1 VPAPR
6 EVEQFLH
13 YFCGDAADPGALVAT
28 EPLRIAFYKAT
39 AAFVRAYGA
48 VASELPEIGY
58 DASRAASLKLEVE
71 YYADLRG
78 AIKKHSGEELD
89 IKPYEADMRQ
99 LLNRYVEADAATEL
113 GELGTLSLVELI
125 VDTGIHDAIA
135 RQINAKGKLS
145 NRAVAET
152 IINNVRKVII
162 RDQLTDP
169 RFYEQMSLLLDDLI
183 RQSREGAQAYEIFLR
198 NAEALARRLAEKRP
212 DDGVPSSLHG
222 NHEAAVL
229 YNNLP
234 SIPASTFRYPT
245 PEEAL
250 AAFAL
255 RLDRAVREQAP
266 AGWKGDPVRE
276 KQVLNALYPLLD
288 RDRKATQALFEIVKN
303 QPGY

>member
-1 VPAPR
+1 
-6 EVEQFLH
+6 
-13 YFCGDAADPGALVAT
+13 
-28 EPLRIAFYKAT
+28 
-39 AAFVRAYGA
+39 
-48 VASELPEIGY
+48 
-58 DASRAASLKLEVE
+58 VE
-71 YYADLRG
+71 YFADLRG

-113 GELGTLSLVELI
+113 AELGTRSLVELI

-183 RQSREGAQAYEIFLR
+183 RQSREDAQAYEAFLL
-198 NAEALARRLAEKRP
+198 NAEALARRLTEKRP
-212 DDGVPSSLHG
+212 EDGVPSSLHG
-222 NHEAAVL
+222 NHEASVL
-229 YNNLP
+229 YNNLT
-234 SIPASTFRYPT
+234 SIPTSTFRYPT

-255 RLDRAVREQAP
+255 RLDRTVREQAP